1 MKDYHSCLKQ
11 EYKFLYIKKIKIN
24 LKTWQEY
31 IRRVGGFSFG
41 ELAKFFEMQK
51 NYSTIPPN
59 YRIFVRQIKYWTASC
74 LAVTRSDDKDSPE
87 YIEFLNLK
95 F

>member
-1 MKDYHSCLKQ
+1 M
-11 EYKFLYIKKIKIN
+11 YIKKIKIY
-24 LKTWQEY
+24 LGTWQEF
-31 IRRVGGFSFG
+31 IRRVGGFLLD

-59 YRIFVRQIKYWTASC
+59 YRTFVRQIKYWTASC
-74 LAVTRSDDKDSPE
+74 LAVTQSDDKDSPE
-87 YIEFLNLK
+87 YIESLNLK